1 MAKAIQCDRCYAY
14 FSENKEIPINGTDTF
29 LVGITYRI
37 QKRNSPSV
45 TNGRAFD
52 LCDDCLKKINDF
64 MEFRAD
70 FVSKASGDS

>member
-29 LVGITYRI
+29 LVGIAYRI
-37 QKRNSPSV
+37 RKTSSSDI

-52 LCDDCLKKINDF
+52 LCDDCLKKIKDF
-64 MEFRAD
+64 MECRAD
-70 FVSKASGDS
+70 FVSKESDDL